1 MKILD
6 IKLGYTC
13 NNLCKFCIQGN
24 KRDLYE
30 NQSKEEIKKITKQG
44 SGKYERIVF
53 TGGEVTIRNDIFE
66 LVKFAKEC
74 GYKTIAIQS
83 NGRMFSYFDFC
94 QKIIDAGADNF
105 TLAIHGSTP
114 EIHDGL
120 TRAVGSF
127 EQTLQGILN
136 LKKLRQ
142 KIYTNTVV
150 TRINYKD
157 MPNIAKMLSDIKVN
171 SYQFAFM
178 HINSSIQKDIKL
190 VEEIVPRYKEI
201 KPFVEEGLQIG
212 IDANVKSK
220 AEAFPFCTLNE
231 KYHAHI
237 SENYMPNVFI
247 YEDKKLS
254 NFNQMKKDGAKL
266 KGERCR
272 ECKFFERCEG
282 PWSDYP
288 RIFGFN
294 EFKII
299 KR

>member
-1 MKILD
+1 MKKLD

-24 KRDLYE
+24 KRDLKDSQTTSEVKKTLLE
-30 NQSKEEIKKITKQG
+30 NSFNFKEV
-44 SGKYERIVF
+44 VF

-74 GYKTIAIQS
+74 GYKTIRIQT
-83 NGRMFSYFDFC
+83 NGRIFSYFDFC
-94 QKIIDAGADNF
+94 QKIIDAGANEF
-105 TLAIHGSTP
+105 MPSIHGSTP

-136 LKKLRQ
+136 LKKLQ
-142 KIYTNTVV
+142 QGVFINTVV

-201 KPFVEEGLQIG
+201 KPFAEEGLQIG

-220 AEAFPFCTLNE
+220 VEAFPFCTLNE

-294 EFKII
+294 EFKPI
-299 KR
+299 K